1 MSTVFRFTLGRHDL
15 RLLFISAMA
24 GQAIALGIGLWLEQ
38 KLVDSVVSM
47 RLQEAASSNRDSRP
61 PIKGLPPVAQSVEHG
76 SQITTIKITA
86 FCWICFSQA
95 AIGYLIV
102 SRWNRGRVRQETAD
116 ARMFAQQNQDLL
128 RTRDAVIFGLAK
140 LAESRDPDTGHHLE
154 RIAIYSNRLAEAM
167 RRHPHFADEITPTF
181 MKLLGVSSALHD
193 IGKVGVEDAILLKPG
208 RLTDEERQ
216 KIQQHTVFGGR
227 CIEQIEA
234 RLGTSNFL
242 SMAREIALYHHERWD
257 GTGYPH
263 RLQGTEIPL
272 AARIIAVADVYDAL
286 SVRRVYKEPF
296 RHEKCVRII
305 REGAGTQFD
314 PRIVEVFLQIE
325 SEFRRYALEMS
336 DMCFPDEESATDSLP
351 AMTPE
356 QERILERVM
365 TVEKFCA
372 RDSQLVSVGGG
383 DDASYHDTPNE
394 AVS

>member
-15 RLLFISAMA
+15 RLLFITAMA

-47 RLQEAASSNRDSRP
+47 RLQEAASSNRDNRP
-61 PIKGLPPVAQSVEHG
+61 PIKGVPPVAQSVDHG

-95 AIGYLIV
+95 AIAYLIV

>member
-1 MSTVFRFTLGRHDL
+1 MSAVFRFTLGKHDL
-15 RLLFISAMA
+15 RLLFITAIA

-38 KLVDSVVSM
+38 KLIDSAVIAK
-47 RLQEAASSNRDSRP
+47 QHEPAASHDAKP
-61 PIKGLPPVAQSVEHG
+61 EVKGAAPVVRSAEHDWF
-76 SQITTIKITA
+76 TTTVKLTA
-86 FCWICFSQA
+86 FCLICFSQA
-95 AIGYLIV
+95 AIAYLIV
-102 SRWNRGRVRQETAD
+102 SRWHSNRVRKETTD
-116 ARMFAQQNQDLL
+116 AKKFAQQNQDLL
-128 RTRDAVIFGLAK
+128 RTRDAVVFGLAK

-167 RRHPHFADEITPTF
+167 RRHPRFADEITPSF
-181 MKLLGVSSALHD
+181 LKLLGVSSALHD
-193 IGKVGVEDAILLKPG
+193 IGKVGVADAILLKPG
-208 RLTDEERQ
+208 RLTEAEREQ
-216 KIQQHTVFGGR
+216 IQQHTVFGGR

-234 RLGTSNFL
+234 RLGSSNFL

-263 RLQGTEIPL
+263 GLQRTEIPL

-314 PRIVEVFLQIE
+314 PQIVEVFLEIE

-336 DMCFPDEESATDSLP
+336 DMCFRDEEFTSDSP
-351 AMTPE
+351 PPMTPE

-365 TVEKFCA
+365 TVEKFCS
-372 RDSQLVSVGGG
+372 RDSQLVAVGGG
-383 DDASYHDTPNE
+383 DEVSYPGAPSGN
-394 AVS
+394 AK